1 MRYFQ
6 LSYWSTLPAVVLVV
20 VLASVGFMVLGTL
33 FSAMAVSTRLG
44 ETLLPVLIL
53 PLLIP
58 VVIFAASATQRLIV
72 GRPLA
77 EVMGSVRML
86 AVFDLIFLI
95 VSVLLFGAV
104 VEE

>member
-1 MRYFQ
+1 
-6 LSYWSTLPAVVLVV
+6 
-20 VLASVGFMVLGTL
+20 
-33 FSAMAVSTRLG
+33 
-44 ETLLPVLIL
+44 VLIL

-58 VVIFAASATQRLIV
+58 VVIFAASSTQRLII

-77 EVMGSVRML
+77 EVMGSLRML